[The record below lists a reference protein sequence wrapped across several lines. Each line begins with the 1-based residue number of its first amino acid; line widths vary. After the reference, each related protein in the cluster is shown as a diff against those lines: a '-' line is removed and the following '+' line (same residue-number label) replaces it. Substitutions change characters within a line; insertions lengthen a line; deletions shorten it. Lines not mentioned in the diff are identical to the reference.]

1 MASPKVATI
10 SLGRTGGVLPDGVYK
25 MRVKAMELKQGQ
37 KSAYLASQFTVE
49 GKSSTIFA
57 NIMLGEN
64 SRWLLEQFL
73 DAVGAPTSGNMTIAK
88 LVQFCRG
95 KALYAKL
102 GNEEYNGRLK
112 NVVAQFLTEEVAQ
125 KLMEEQPASTPNGD
139 EDEDYDDGEDDED
152 ADPEEDDDWGDEDD
166 DDADDD
172 DDSSVGKSDKVPF

>member
-1 MASPKVATI
+1 MAKQAVATI

-37 KSAYLASQFTVE
+37 KSAYLACQFTVE

-57 NIMLGEN
+57 NVMLGEN
-64 SRWLLEQFL
+64 SRWLFEQFL

-125 KLMEEQPASTPNGD
+125 KLMEEQPASTPSDDEDYD
-139 EDEDYDDGEDDED
+139 EDEDEEDDDGDSE
-152 ADPEEDDDWGDEDD
+152 EEDDDWGDDD
-166 DDADDD
+166 DDDEDD
-172 DDSSVGKSDKVPF
+172 DDSSAGTSDKVPF

>member
-1 MASPKVATI
+1 MAKQAVATI

-37 KSAYLASQFTVE
+37 KSAYLACQFTVE

-57 NIMLGEN
+57 NVMLGEN

-125 KLMEEQPASTPNGD
+125 KLIEEQPASTPSD
-139 EDEDYDDGEDDED
+139 DEDYDDDED
-152 ADPEEDDDWGDEDD
+152 ENDADSEEDDDWGDDEDD
-166 DDADDD
+166 EDDGDDE
-172 DDSSVGKSDKVPF
+172 SVARKDGVPF